1 MVDYHPRDAQ
11 SADENVGQ
19 GFIPCRVDSV
29 THKGLPY
36 VVYEIV
42 GQGLVPCRV
51 DSVTHKGLLPYVN

>member
-19 GFIPCRVDSV
+19 GLVPCRIDSV

-36 VVYEIV
+36 GGVISGVA
-42 GQGLVPCRV
+42 L
-51 DSVTHKGLLPYVN
+51 N